1 MSKRQCCGYNTYK
14 RLVCNLW
21 MELPC
26 AFLYLF
32 GVISVSRGG
41 GKLGKKV
48 TLQMEVAFIG
58 FPRCDFSTRLRIMTF
73 RAGLATLAST
83 QALGC

>member
-41 GKLGKKV
+41 GKLG
-48 TLQMEVAFIG
+48 EESYASDGSCFY
-58 FPRCDFSTRLRIMTF
+58 RLSSM
-73 RAGLATLAST
+73 
-83 QALGC
+83 